1 MHGKSTTSSWR
12 ILSFFLRTMIPRGSG
27 QIITL
32 LTLSGILFSLL
43 GIQQTYS
50 IFTTYE
56 HRLFP
61 VQFLKSRI
69 LLILFIQSAS
79 SGGAVFIP
87 IYFIPLFFQF
97 TRQDKALDAG
107 VRLLPF
113 LAMFVLFVIL
123 NGAIMTKEGHYMP
136 WYIGGTM
143 LMILGTALMS
153 RINENTSTSAIY
165 GFSVITAIGAGSTFQ
180 ASFSVA
186 QALVPEDD
194 VQLGLPSPTP

>member
-50 IFTTYE
+50 IFTTHE

-79 SGGAVFIP
+79 SGGAVFIPICFIP

-123 NGAIMTKEGHYMP
+123 NGAIMTF
-136 WYIGGTM
+136 I
-143 LMILGTALMS
+143 IL
-153 RINENTSTSAIY
+153 NSAIMTKEEHY
-165 GFSVITAIGAGSTFQ
+165 ALSHSTL
-180 ASFSVA
+180 AA
-186 QALVPEDD
+186 RY
-194 VQLGLPSPTP
+194 